1 MRAEAADIGV
11 EAAQVV
17 ISEDWA
23 FARNHV
29 TGTLALRLC
38 LRGAR
43 FESNEDCRGFV
54 LRRR

>member
-1 MRAEAADIGV
+1 MRV
-11 EAAQVV
+11 EAAETQAEAVEVV

-23 FARNHV
+23 FARNHF

-43 FESNEDCRGFV
+43 FESNEDCQGFV
-54 LRRR
+54 LRRK